1 MAGLGWGTSWV
12 RISFIYSVFKNSSF
26 HSILQHSVIIL
37 GLFLPPW
44 KSKLFFLPCLPFP
57 RPSVLAMVQKYKI
70 ILFLFVGKV
79 IKIVHQPASSCS
91 SLRLPPQE
99 WIPGRLSDKT
109 QDKKIYF
116 CLSLSPFSQSWWLWA
131 VHCN

>member
-1 MAGLGWGTSWV
+1 M

-57 RPSVLAMVQKYKI
+57 RPSALAMVQKYKI
-70 ILFLFVGKV
+70 ILCLFVGKV

-91 SLRLPPQE
+91 SPRLPPPRNE
-99 WIPGRLSDKT
+99 SLGDCLIKP
-109 QDKKIYF
+109 KIKICFFLWLFFFF

-131 VHCN
+131 VLCS